1 MTGGL
6 IYKLTNFLMP
16 IEEVEEQ
23 KTETKASK
31 IRPALTVHSNTATEL
46 KMFIAVPRS
55 FDDVQGFADHLNAK
69 EAVIVNFEHVDKDT
83 QQRIGDFLNGVC
95 YTLSGAVQRL
105 TETSMIYVPE
115 NVDISKELYAYAIP
129 TYIKQ

>member
-6 IYKLTNFLMP
+6 IHKLTNFLMP
-16 IEEVEEQ
+16 IEEAESQVAKVRQ
-23 KTETKASK
+23 A
-31 IRPALTVHSNTATEL
+31 RPNLTVHSNAGGEL

-55 FDDVQGFADHLNAK
+55 FDDAKMIADRLKAK
-69 EAVIVNFEHVDKDT
+69 EAIIVNYEQVDQAT

-95 YTLSGAVQRL
+95 YILSGAVQRI
-105 TETSMIYVPE
+105 TDNSMIYVPE
-115 NVDISKELYAYAIP
+115 NVDINKELYAYSIP